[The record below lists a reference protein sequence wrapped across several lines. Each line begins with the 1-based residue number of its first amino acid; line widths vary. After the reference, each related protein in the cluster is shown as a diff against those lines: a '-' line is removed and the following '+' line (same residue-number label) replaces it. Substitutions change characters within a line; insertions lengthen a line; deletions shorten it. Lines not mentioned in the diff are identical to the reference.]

1 MTPEQRARMQ
11 ETYDAYAAQK
21 EGEPFTPLLDFI
33 FLAGCRYQHAVT
45 LERAAKVCE
54 EWRRKH
60 VLEECCDHAQHV
72 ALNSATA
79 AIHALPFED
88 KP

>member
-1 MTPEQRARMQ
+1 MKLTPEQRRV
-11 ETYDAYAAQK
+11 YDEWVCNNVVDYAEMPIAQAA
-21 EGEPFTPLLDFI
+21 